1 MSRGKSLKVSF
12 YLFSS
17 LLKQATSPRSL
28 LALLSWLCSQQTQP
42 SHPHGSANIHKRH
55 KREDGNEEFG
65 HTTVSL
71 QENHSWERPFLPEQQ
86 LGQINQQQDDLKD
99 HPLLL
104 QEPFHTGICRFSGK
118 LHLTQ
123 KACQTPPSSSSSSSC
138 WRKRLR
144 CCMEITQALGACGC
158 K

>member
-1 MSRGKSLKVSF
+1 MDQPTYIKGTRGKMEMRSLVVQHQ
-12 YLFSS
+12 S
-17 LLKQATSPRSL
+17 LLGETIS
-28 LALLSWLCSQQTQP
+28 T
-42 SHPHGSANIHKRH
+42 
-55 KREDGNEEFG
+55 
-65 HTTVSL
+65 
-71 QENHSWERPFLPEQQ
+71 WEQ

-104 QEPFHTGICRFSGK
+104 QEPFHTGICRSSGK

-123 KACQTPPSSSSSSSC
+123 KACQTPPSSSSC

-158 K
+158 KWRHGVLCDQGLGADTEGFFPPSLPRESATAATQPWALLERDKV